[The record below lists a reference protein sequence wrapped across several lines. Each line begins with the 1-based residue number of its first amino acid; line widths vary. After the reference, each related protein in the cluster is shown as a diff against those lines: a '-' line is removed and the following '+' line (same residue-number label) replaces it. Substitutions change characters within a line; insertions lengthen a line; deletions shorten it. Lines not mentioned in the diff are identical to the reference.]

1 MADLPLL
8 LSSSVPSGSG
18 IDDLA
23 VVDVAGAVLVVCV
36 ADSTV
41 WTWNPARDEWRKRPL
56 AFAHAGDPLFA
67 EYPDA
72 DNEIDSVAAAVVD
85 GRIVLAAGGDEQE
98 PAFWDLDSGRLLHAV
113 PSCGAYLAGVA
124 AVQGPGPVRFVT
136 ATQNADEVQV
146 WQTPFDEPPVL
157 LQDYSNVSKLATAWI
172 NGESLVA
179 GVDQGVVVW
188 DLARPGQWLRLGTS
202 GDAGTLKSV
211 AWSRLDDRPVVVG
224 GSSAGELWVWA
235 LGAEDLRRPL
245 NDLEDVEPLY
255 DPIVGHEDRIVALD
269 TITVG
274 GRSLAVTGS
283 QDTTVR
289 VWDLAERAMVGG
301 PVVGGR
307 LVANNRS
314 RVISV
319 VTTMLQ
325 GRPVVLSSSRLHS
338 TIRVWDLAALL

>member
-1 MADLPLL
+1 VIDIPLL

-23 VVDVAGAVLVVCV
+23 VVDVDGAVLVVCV

-56 AFAHAGDPLFA
+56 AFAHAGDPVFA

-72 DNEIDSVAAAVVD
+72 DNEIDSVAAAVAD
-85 GRIVLAAGGDEQE
+85 GRIVLAAGADEQE
-98 PAFWDLDSGRLLHAV
+98 PAFWDLDSGQLLHAV

-124 AVQGPGPVRFVT
+124 AVEGPGPVRFVT
-136 ATQNADEVQV
+136 STQNADEVQV
-146 WQTPFDEPPVL
+146 WQMPFDEPPVL
-157 LQDYSNVSKLATAWI
+157 LEDYWALPNLATTWVY
-172 NGESLVA
+172 GHLLVA
-179 GVDQGVVVW
+179 GAAQEEVVVW
-188 DLARPGQWLRLGTS
+188 DLARPGQHLGLEST
-202 GDAGTLKSV
+202 GDDPGTVS
-211 AWSRLDDRPVVVG
+211 WSRLDDRPIVVG

-235 LGAEDLRRPL
+235 LSAEELRRPL
-245 NDLEDVEPLY
+245 DDLEEVEPLY
-255 DPIVGHEDRIVALD
+255 DPIVGHEGRIVALD

-289 VWDLAERAMVGG
+289 VWDLAERVMVGG

-307 LVANNRS
+307 QVANNRS

-319 VTTMLQ
+319 VTAMLQ
-325 GRPVVLSSSRLHS
+325 GRPVVLSSCRLDS
-338 TIRVWDLAALL
+338 MIRVWDLATLL